1 MAHGTYN
8 NPRAGNNSS
17 KTRMN
22 KLANKYNANQQQKA
36 EKRTR
41 KSELIGEFGRNI
53 GKAKFKAE
61 YASDKQ
67 KQKAQQRTIASKEM
81 AGKGIEMNKRGYAK
95 RRQVEKSGSLTGGD
109 FKKTKTIYTKS
120 GEKKRTKTVTQTTP
134 VQKEGV
140 FNKGDAIVK
149 VEKEKLTGTAPGK
162 STTYR
167 RKSNNPVDKAVTLVG
182 AVGIPTLGAATRMGA
197 FKNKY

>member
-1 MAHGTYN
+1 MSNKKRRRDLEIMSDAIM
-8 NPRAGNNSS
+8 RM
-17 KTRMN
+17 KTPL
-22 KLANKYNANQQQKA
+22 KQVDPQQKRA

-41 KSELIGEFGRNI
+41 KSELVSEFGRSV

-67 KQKAQQRTIASKEM
+67 KQKAQQRTLASKEM
-81 AGKGIEMNKRGYAK
+81 ASKGIEMNKRGYAK
-95 RRQVEKSGSLTGGD
+95 RRQIDKSGSLAGGD

-120 GEKKRTKTVTQTTP
+120 GEKKRTKTVTQITP

-140 FNKGDAIVK
+140 FNRGDAIVK

-167 RKSNNPVDKAVTLVG
+167 RKSNNPVDKAVTFVATL
-182 AVGIPTLGAATRMGA
+182 GIPTLGAAAKMGA